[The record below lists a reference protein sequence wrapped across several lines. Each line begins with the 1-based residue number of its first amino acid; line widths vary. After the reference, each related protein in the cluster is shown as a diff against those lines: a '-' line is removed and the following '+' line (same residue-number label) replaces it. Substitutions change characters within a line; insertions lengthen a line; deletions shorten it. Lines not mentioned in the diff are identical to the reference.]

1 MPPSSMSPTDRF
13 RVAGELMA
21 FAMKRLEEQAARR
34 GCSVSALLVM
44 YERVGD
50 RLRARG

>member
-1 MPPSSMSPTDRF
+1 MSPTDRF

-34 GCSVSALLVM
+34 RCSVSALLVM

>member
-1 MPPSSMSPTDRF
+1 
-13 RVAGELMA
+13 MA

-34 GCSVSALLVM
+34 GCSIRELLIV
-44 YERVGD
+44 YERAGD